1 MCKKQQPIVDR
12 LSTDAK
18 YAKVAVFRADFDKDR
33 ELVQRMKVSKQGT
46 LIAFKG
52 KSEKTRTVGDTDEAA
67 IRKIFDAAL

>member
-12 LSTDAK
+12 LSKDAK
-18 YAKVAVFRADFDKDR
+18 FGTVAVFRADFDKDKDLLK
-33 ELVQRMKVSKQGT
+33 EMKVSKQGT

-67 IRKIFDAAL
+67 IRKIFEAAL

>member
-18 YAKVAVFRADFDKDR
+18 YAKVAVFRADFDTDKDLLR
-33 ELVQRMKVSKQGT
+33 QMKVSKQGT

-67 IRKIFDAAL
+67 IRKVFEAAL

>member
-18 YAKVAVFRADFDKDR
+18 YAKVAVFRADFDKDK
-33 ELVQRMKVSKQGT
+33 ELLKQMKVSKQGT

-52 KSEKTRTVGDTDEAA
+52 KNEKTRTVGDTDEPA
-67 IRKIFDAAL
+67 IRNVFEAAL

>member
-12 LSTDAK
+12 LSTDTK
-18 YAKVAVFRADFDKDR
+18 YTKVAVFRADFDKDK
-33 ELVQRMKVSKQGT
+33 ELLKQMKISQQGT

-52 KSEKTRTVGDTDEAA
+52 RSEKTRTVSDTEESG

>member
-18 YAKVAVFRADFDKDR
+18 YAKVAVFRADFDKDK
-33 ELVQRMKVSKQGT
+33 ELLKQMKISQQGT

-52 KSEKTRTVGDTDEAA
+52 KSEKTRTVGDTEEAG